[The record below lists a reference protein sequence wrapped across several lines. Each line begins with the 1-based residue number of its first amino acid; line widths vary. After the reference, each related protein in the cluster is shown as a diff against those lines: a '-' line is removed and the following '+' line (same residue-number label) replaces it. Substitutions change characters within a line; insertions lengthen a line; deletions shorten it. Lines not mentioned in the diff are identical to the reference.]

1 MAFNVRFRGLISHIE
16 DAGEARAVLVNAS
29 GHDAL
34 MIIHVDD
41 VSILKGW
48 PDSPLGV
55 FHVLKISSELILDQ
69 AKIDL
74 AVPPT
79 RLASFT
85 KHVPS
90 LKTLLADKVDADAK
104 KGKTSHPA
112 VAASLRYGTGEL
124 TTAQCFSVA
133 AKWSGAAAGLPECVA
148 QEVLYVAQPDGP
160 VKIRDASSAQSV
172 TVREGATVWITNS
185 DKGKQFKELE
195 KLGFLNGAKLMHEP
209 TEDTAIC
216 VNCVKQAV
224 APNTTLE
231 CSNTG
236 YP

>member
-1 MAFNVRFRGLISHIE
+1 MAFNVKFRGLISHIE

-41 VSILKGW
+41 VTNLKGW
-48 PDSPLGV
+48 PDNPIGV

-74 AVPPT
+74 TIVPT
-79 RLASFT
+79 RLGPFS
-85 KHVPS
+85 HVPS

-112 VAASLRYGTGEL
+112 VAASLRYGTGDL
-124 TTAQCFSVA
+124 TTTQCFSVA
-133 AKWSGAAAGLPECVA
+133 AKWSGSPAGLPDCVA
-148 QEVLYVAQPDGP
+148 KEVLYVAQPDGP
-160 VKIRDASSAQSV
+160 VKIRDAGSAQSV
-172 TVREGATVWITNS
+172 TVRESATVWITNS

-195 KLGFLNGAKLMHEP
+195 KLGFLNSAKLMHEP

-224 APNTTLE
+224 APSTTLE
-231 CSNTG
+231 CTNTG